1 MIKKKVLTREQ
12 IIKLL
17 ISHYRDRNKLL
28 TRSQI
33 NELSK
38 YKNDYEFLQPDYS
51 KYVYSGIINI
61 SDKKLKDLKSQKYSN
76 RMIWSSDVKTGL
88 GFYSF
93 KQHAI
98 EGYNKVLIIGY
109 FSDDFILNPLKISKL
124 KEIRKERF
132 SKTMALSFLV
142 KAEEE
147 ILTGKPVKIHSIL
160 HDKIK
165 L

>member
-132 SKTMALSFLV
+132 SKTMTLSFLV

-147 ILTGKPVKIHSIL
+147 IITGKPVRIHSIL
-160 HDKIK
+160 HDTIK